1 MTDNQAPED
10 LGSPVAYLVLKN
22 GTPVF
27 DLSGD
32 RIGEVEHVLD
42 DEQTDVFHGLLVETP
57 QGHRFAASGQV
68 DGLFE
73 HGVILNV
80 PLATLVEPSADPAAH
95 SAEDSGLGES
105 LKRAWAWLIQPK

>member
-42 DEQTDVFHGLLVETP
+42 DEQTDVFHGLLVKTA
-57 QGHRFAASGQV
+57 QGHRFAGSAQV

-80 PLATLVEPSADPAAH
+80 PLATLVEPSADPAAQ
-95 SAEDSGLGES
+95 AVEDKTLGES
-105 LKRAWAWLIQPK
+105 LKRAWAWLIEPK

>member
-1 MTDNQAPED
+1 MSDNETPED
-10 LGSPVAYLVLKN
+10 LGAPVAYLVLKN

-32 RIGEVEHVLD
+32 KIGEVEHVLD
-42 DEQTDVFHGLLVETP
+42 DQPTDVFHGLLIETP
-57 QGHRFAASGQV
+57 AGHRFAASSQV

-80 PLATLVEPSADPAAH
+80 PLDQLPEPSADAAAQA
-95 SAEDSGLGES
+95 AEDSTVGES